1 MIRAK
6 ELIRKLD
13 GFTNYICWMW
23 TDKGDYKI
31 VTERMLV
38 LHDYEVVEVFSA
50 NKFGDISIQVRE
62 LKDE

>member
-1 MIRAK
+1 MIKAK
-6 ELIRKLD
+6 ELIRKFD

-23 TDKGDYKI
+23 KGHNYSI

-38 LHDYEVVEVFSA
+38 LHDYEVVEVSA
-50 NKFGDISIQVRE
+50 NKLGEISIQVRE